1 MNNTNFT
8 INKITLNKSSVDI
21 IWNDN
26 HTSHFHF
33 LWLRDNCPTSF
44 HPDTRMR
51 KFNILNVSKD
61 IHPIDWKITGN
72 GNLHI
77 SWSEN
82 NHISIFDSKWLRDNC
97 YTRIKNKAN
106 LAPYILWDSSFKKKL
121 NLLTI
126 EYQEI
131 IDSDEG
137 LKKWLE
143 ALNSYGLTIIKNTP
157 IEKNSALKILKR
169 ISHIRETFFGTP
181 FEVINIPKP
190 NNQAYT
196 SDALTSHTDL
206 PYYEYT
212 PGYQFLHC
220 LENKAKGGEST
231 VIDGF
236 RVASDLKNNDMA
248 AFNLLLKIPIMFK
261 DNDYTQDKT
270 RHHYSPIINLSNLGD
285 FIDIRFNMGAMGTLN
300 IKHNLM
306 KKYYDAYRIFADL
319 VHKKKYLLSFKLKKG
334 DILSFN
340 NRRILH
346 GRTSFDPNSGHRHL
360 QGYYLDKDE
369 IISRLNY
376 LRGIIE

>member
-44 HPDTRMR
+44 HQDTRMR

-97 YTRIKNKAN
+97 YTHIKNKAN

-131 IDSDEG
+131 IDSDKG

-143 ALNSYGLTIIKNTP
+143 ALNYYGLDFK
-157 IEKNSALKILKR
+157 
-169 ISHIRETFFGTP
+169 
-181 FEVINIPKP
+181 
-190 NNQAYT
+190 Q
-196 SDALTSHTDL
+196 
-206 PYYEYT
+206 
-212 PGYQFLHC
+212 
-220 LENKAKGGEST
+220 
-231 VIDGF
+231 
-236 RVASDLKNNDMA
+236 
-248 AFNLLLKIPIMFK
+248 LLF
-261 DNDYTQDKT
+261 
-270 RHHYSPIINLSNLGD
+270 H
-285 FIDIRFNMGAMGTLN
+285 
-300 IKHNLM
+300 
-306 KKYYDAYRIFADL
+306 
-319 VHKKKYLLSFKLKKG
+319 
-334 DILSFN
+334 
-340 NRRILH
+340 
-346 GRTSFDPNSGHRHL
+346 
-360 QGYYLDKDE
+360 
-369 IISRLNY
+369 
-376 LRGIIE
+376 